1 MYTIPGERKEGGF
14 TGVPLGYCSVPSPM
28 NGLRVASASP
38 PVCARTIM
46 DTPARGLV
54 MRISGLVEGTP
65 AGNATTLSDDNV
77 LNRLPAFVNTNGWD
91 VRDAWT

>member
-1 MYTIPGERKEGGF
+1 
-14 TGVPLGYCSVPSPM
+14 
-28 NGLRVASASP
+28 
-38 PVCARTIM
+38 M

>member
-14 TGVPLGYCSVPSPM
+14 TGAPLGYCSVPSPI
-28 NGLRVASASP
+28 NGFRVASASA

-65 AGNATTLSDDNV
+65 AGNATTLSD
-77 LNRLPAFVNTNGWD
+77 G
-91 VRDAWT
+91 